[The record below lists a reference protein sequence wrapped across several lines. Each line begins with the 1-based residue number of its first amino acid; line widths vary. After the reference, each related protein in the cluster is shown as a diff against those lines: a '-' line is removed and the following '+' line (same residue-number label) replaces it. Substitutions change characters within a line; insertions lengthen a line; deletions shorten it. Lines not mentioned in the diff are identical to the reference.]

1 LLNPQLGALAALV
14 TAVFWTAT
22 STFFTLA
29 GREVG
34 SVVVNRSRLL
44 LASIFLLSTHWIMMG
59 QPLPFD
65 AQPEQ
70 WLWLALSGFIG
81 FVLGDAF
88 LFQAFVWVGPRISML
103 MMSLAPVIAAI
114 VSWFALNEKLSLTQ
128 IIGIVVT
135 IMGVVIVMLDR
146 RSKRTTVENKDYFRG
161 VLFGLGAASGQAL
174 GLIASKFG
182 LSDGFS
188 PLSGNTIRVITATGI
203 LWLLTLISQQGKSTI
218 GALREKRNA
227 RYTILGGTIFG
238 PFLGVWFSLIA
249 IQNAPVGIASTL
261 MGLSPIFLVPVG
273 RILFRETFT
282 WRTVVGT
289 IIAMGGV
296 SLLFLS

>member
-1 LLNPQLGALAALV
+1 MNAQIGALAALA
-14 TAVFWTAT
+14 TAVFWSAT

-34 SVVVNRSRLL
+34 SVIVNRSRLL
-44 LASIFLLSTHWIMMG
+44 LASLFLLTTHWIIMG
-59 QPLPFD
+59 EPLPFS

-114 VSWFALNEKLSLTQ
+114 VSWFALDEQLTVGQ
-128 IIGIVVT
+128 VLGILVT
-135 IMGVVIVMLDR
+135 VSGVAIVMLDR
-146 RSKRTTVENKDYFRG
+146 RHERTTAESRDYLRG
-161 VLFGLGAASGQAL
+161 VLFGLGAAAGQAL

-188 PLSGNTIRVITATGI
+188 ALSGNTIRVITATSI
-203 LWLLTLISQQGKSTI
+203 MWLLTFLTGK
-218 GALREKRNA
+218 A
-227 RYTILGGTIFG
+227 RLTFEAIKVQNKARMAIVGGTIFG
-238 PFLGVWFSLIA
+238 PFLGVWLSLIA

-261 MGLSPIFLVPVG
+261 MGLSPIFLVPIG
-273 RILFRETFT
+273 RIVFRESFS
-282 WRTVVGT
+282 WRTVAGT
-289 IIAMGGV
+289 LIAIAGV
-296 SLLFLS
+296 ALLFLT

>member
-1 LLNPQLGALAALV
+1 LNPQLGALAALV

-44 LASIFLLSTHWIMMG
+44 LASLFLLSTHWIIMG
-59 QPLPFD
+59 QPLPLD

-70 WLWLALSGFIG
+70 WLWLALSGFVG

-114 VSWFALNEKLSLTQ
+114 VSWFALNEKLSLAQ

-135 IMGVVIVMLDR
+135 IVGVVIVMLDR
-146 RSKRTTVENKDYFRG
+146 RSKTTTVQNKDYFRG

-188 PLSGNTIRVITATGI
+188 ALSGNTIRVITATGV

-218 GALREKRNA
+218 AALREKRNA

-273 RILFRETFT
+273 RVLFRETFT

-289 IIAMGGV
+289 FIAMGGV
-296 SLLFLS
+296 SLLF

>member
-1 LLNPQLGALAALV
+1 M
-14 TAVFWTAT
+14 FWSAT

-44 LASIFLLSTHWIMMG
+44 LAAIFLLVTHWMVLG
-59 QPLPFD
+59 EPLPLN

-70 WLWLALSGFIG
+70 WFWLTLSGFIG

-103 MMSLAPVIAAI
+103 MMSLAPVIAAV
-114 VSWFALNEKLSLTQ
+114 VSWFVLDEQLTIQ
-128 IIGIVVT
+128 QTIGILVAIT
-135 IMGVVIVMLDR
+135 GVVVVMLDR
-146 RSKRTTVENKDYFRG
+146 RGKTTVVENRDYFRG

-174 GLIASKFG
+174 GLIASKIG
-182 LSDGFS
+182 LTGGFS
-188 PLSGNTIRVITATGI
+188 ALSGNTIRVITATVI
-203 LWLLTLISQQGKSTI
+203 MWSSTLVMRQGKNTLNAI
-218 GALREKRNA
+218 IEKKRA
-227 RYTILGGTIFG
+227 RYAIVGGTLFG
-238 PFLGVWFSLIA
+238 PFLGVWLSLIA

-273 RILFRETFT
+273 RIVFRESFT
-282 WRTVVGT
+282 WRTVAGT
-289 IIAMGGV
+289 ITAIVGV
-296 SLLFLS
+296 ALLFQS